1 MMENVNSIN
10 AYDEIEKV
18 AFQLEH
24 NADIKAQ
31 REIDKV
37 RNYADGYKQAISDLL
52 SVVKDLVEE
61 SYDKKQS
68 DIRDA

>member
-37 RNYADGYKQAISDLL
+37 RSYADGYKQAISDLL
-52 SVVKDLVEE
+52 SVVKDFVEE

-68 DIRDA
+68 DIRNA

>member
-31 REIDKV
+31 KEIDKV

-52 SVVKDLVEE
+52 SVVKDFV
-61 SYDKKQS
+61 
-68 DIRDA
+68 

>member
-52 SVVKDLVEE
+52 SVVKDFV
-61 SYDKKQS
+61 
-68 DIRDA
+68 

>member
-1 MMENVNSIN
+1 MENVNSIN

-31 REIDKV
+31 KEIDKV

-52 SVVKDLVEE
+52 SVVKDFV
-61 SYDKKQS
+61 
-68 DIRDA
+68 